1 MRRGTRITRGPFRVE
16 ALDKNLAIWVAS
28 RIVNDALI
36 VARVDEL
43 DKLRITPRQ
52 ASVLFMIDTLG
63 QGATPAEIARGA
75 LRRPHTVSHML
86 SMLEKDGLIEK
97 HADLPRAN
105 QVRISLTEKGKKI
118 YDKSARQDAIKRIL
132 ATLTDEERESYRQVL
147 AKLMLGA
154 EKEFN
159 LRLSKLAL
167 LNSTNGKWF
176 LTGKES

>member
-1 MRRGTRITRGPFRVE
+1 VE
-16 ALDKNLAIWVAS
+16 PLDKDLAVWVAA

-36 VARVDEL
+36 AARVDEL
-43 DKLRITPRQ
+43 DKLKITPRQ

-63 QGATPAEIARGA
+63 KGATPAEIARGA

-105 QVRISLTEKGKKI
+105 QVRIALTAKGRKI
-118 YDKSARQDAIKRIL
+118 YEKSTRRDAIRHIL
-132 ATLTDEERESYRQVL
+132 STLSAEERESYRKVL
-147 AKLMLGA
+147 VKLMLGA
-154 EKEFN
+154 EKQFN

-167 LNSTNGKWF
+167 LNSTNGKWI
-176 LTGKES
+176 LTGKE